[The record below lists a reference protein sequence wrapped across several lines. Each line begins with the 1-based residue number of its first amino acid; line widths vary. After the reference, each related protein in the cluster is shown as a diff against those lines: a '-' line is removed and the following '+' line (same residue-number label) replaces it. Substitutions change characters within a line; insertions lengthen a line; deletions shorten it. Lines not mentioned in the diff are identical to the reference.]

1 MALAQRKL
9 DSSTLET
16 TVHLQQEQPACS
28 PNSPVPES
36 DLPGM
41 GEVDY
46 ESLPTEK
53 LSTHLCAGAAAGM
66 MEHCAMYPV
75 DCVKVCVCVPCGLW
89 EGMCVSCCTISTL
102 LK

>member
-16 TVHLQQEQPACS
+16 TVHLQQEQPACP
-28 PNSPVPES
+28 PNTPVPVQT
-36 DLPGM
+36 DNTPPGM

-53 LSTHLCAGAAAGM
+53 LSTHLCAGAAAGI

-75 DCVKVCVCVPCGLW
+75 DCVKVCVC
-89 EGMCVSCCTISTL
+89 CVRL
-102 LK
+102 AR